1 MATGGPAT
9 TDTGTRNS
17 LSASGDGTSSVTP
30 ARDPGRESQNFT
42 DMQNAAP
49 STETQVSVPGNQG
62 FAKTG
67 QQPAA
72 VGDAEQVGTHAPV
85 RGAFGAGDEAAERPP
100 RDAEQEK
107 GAESVGAAK

>member
-1 MATGGPAT
+1 
-9 TDTGTRNS
+9 
-17 LSASGDGTSSVTP
+17 VTP

-62 FAKTG
+62 FGRTG
-67 QQPAA
+67 QQPASI
-72 VGDAEQVGTHAPV
+72 GDAPQAGTHAPV
-85 RGAFGAGDEAAERPP
+85 PGASGAGGDEAATRPP